1 MSWSVAILLVVLLLV
16 VLLQIFH
23 RRAGA
28 VALIVWCGVA
38 MVVGL
43 REFDGSRDLRIFGLE
58 AEPWNF
64 GAFMFV
70 MLVYNVNYLFKKPKT
85 SAEGR
90 TYESIPPQAVD
101 DGE

>member
-1 MSWSVAILLVVLLLV
+1 MLVVLLLV

-28 VALIVWCGVA
+28 VALIVWCA
-38 MVVGL
+38 AALVVGL
-43 REFDGSRDLRIFGLE
+43 REFDGERDLRIFGLE

-64 GAFMFV
+64 GAFMLV

-85 SAEGR
+85 SPEGR
-90 TYESIPPQAVD
+90 TYESMPPQAAND
-101 DGE
+101 ETHE